1 MDSTLNAAITLRPVD
16 PTSEPFLLE
25 VYGSTRVDEMALLPW
40 PDEQKSAF
48 VRGQFN
54 AQQQHYQKIYP
65 DANHDIIL
73 ANGREV
79 GRLYVARLDAEIRIV
94 DITLLPRERNSGI
107 GTLLLKGL
115 MEEAERES
123 KPLRIY
129 VESFNPS
136 MRLFERL
143 GFLGVEEQGIHV
155 LMEWSRLK
163 SDK

>member
-1 MDSTLNAAITLRPVD
+1 MNSTLNATITFRPV
-16 PTSEPFLLE
+16 EPADEAFLLE
-25 VYGSTRVDEMALLPW
+25 VYRSTRTEEMALLPW
-40 PDEQKSAF
+40 SEEQKNAF
-48 VRGQFN
+48 VLGQFH

-73 ANGREV
+73 ANDREV

-94 DITLLPRERNSGI
+94 DVTLLPRERNSGI
-107 GTLLLKGL
+107 GTLLLRRL
-115 MEEAERES
+115 MEESARVS

-143 GFLGVEEQGIHV
+143 GFLPTEEQGIHV

-163 SDK
+163 SDG

>member
-1 MDSTLNAAITLRPVD
+1 VTITLRPV
-16 PTSEPFLLE
+16 EPADEAFLLE
-25 VYGSTRVDEMALLPW
+25 VYGSTRAEEMALLPW
-40 PDEQKSAF
+40 SEEQKNAF
-48 VRGQFN
+48 VLGQFN

-73 ANGREV
+73 ANDREV

-94 DITLLPRERNSGI
+94 DVTLLPRERNSGI
-107 GTLLLKGL
+107 GTLLLRRL
-115 MEEAERES
+115 MAESARLS

-143 GFLGVEEQGIHV
+143 GFLPTEEHGIHL

-163 SDK
+163 SDG